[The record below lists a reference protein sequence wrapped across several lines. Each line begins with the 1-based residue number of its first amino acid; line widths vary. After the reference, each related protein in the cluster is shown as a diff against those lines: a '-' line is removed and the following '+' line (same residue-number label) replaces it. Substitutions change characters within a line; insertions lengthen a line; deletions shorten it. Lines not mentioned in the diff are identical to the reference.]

1 MDFLQQLSQN
11 ANLFDSKEEILNV
24 PVNSIFYALH
34 NDLSTISSTRTSR
47 LKLDNAEYK
56 DILENFKERLSK
68 NWFSICSL
76 KMYICYRQI
85 CCLKGYLGNLIHL
98 QCYSVMWVR
107 IFCHISHVFFC
118 YFRAFIS
125 YVYF

>member
-68 NWFSICSL
+68 N
-76 KMYICYRQI
+76 
-85 CCLKGYLGNLIHL
+85 
-98 QCYSVMWVR
+98 
-107 IFCHISHVFFC
+107 
-118 YFRAFIS
+118 
-125 YVYF
+125 